1 MTDLA
6 RLPFHVTAHSSADA
20 LEAAKAAAREAGWLI
35 KGVSRVD
42 AVELSR
48 DRWVVLLTVKPRE
61 VPTPS

>member
-20 LEAAKAAAREAGWLI
+20 LEAAKTAAREEGYVI

-42 AVELSR
+42 AVDMSR
-48 DRWVVLLTVKPRE
+48 DRWVVLLTVRERE
-61 VPTPS
+61 VETS